1 MMKFFIIVLLI
12 ILSCNIFASPTDMYT
27 FQNISQQ
34 QQFQGLVQQ
43 LRCLVCQN
51 ENLADSN
58 ATLANDLRKQV
69 YTMVTQ
75 GKSNQ
80 YIISYLTD
88 RYGQFIL
95 FKPRVEPITY
105 VLWFAPFLLIAIGFW
120 VLIKKIRKQ

>member
-1 MMKFFIIVLLI
+1 MERFVIVFLLI
-12 ILSCNIFASPTDMYT
+12 IFCNSYASPTDMYT
-27 FQNISQQ
+27 FQTITQQ

-69 YTMVTQ
+69 YNMVIQ

-80 YIISYLTD
+80 DIISYLTD

-95 FKPRVEPITY
+95 FKPRVEPSTY
-105 VLWFAPFLLIAIGFW
+105 VLWFAPFLLIAIGFL